1 MEQLIHELQ
10 QRLLLLEQRAPRHLP
25 TLRYSSEN
33 EDWAVFRANFEQIRA
48 FYGYPNEAACRALAS
63 CMRKDAARA
72 IADIPVVS
80 ADPDNPILIS
90 TLLDEYEQRFLPAAS
105 SAAAQSKYEISR
117 MLSNETILA
126 WHGRVR
132 DLFGRAYPG
141 QEPQTSRNLIR
152 RFALGIKH
160 QSVKNH
166 VLINNPTLFHEALTL
181 AQNAYSVLESGA
193 ILTHG
198 PVTRAA
204 PVARSQEEPM
214 EIGAISDPCYKC
226 GKFGHWAK
234 FCRGGSSQ
242 SASRGNSSS
251 SSKGRG
257 NYRPSSNYR
266 PPSNFSNSGNKGRR
280 PFNKGGQRGFTT
292 KRLYEMADEEENEG
306 ENPPSEWDTEE
317 PSQEDF
323 P

>member
-1 MEQLIHELQ
+1 MEEVIQQLQHRIIT
-10 QRLLLLEQRAPRHLP
+10 LEQRAPKHLP

-72 IADIPVVS
+72 VADIPVVS
-80 ADPDNPILIS
+80 PDPDNVITIEN
-90 TLLDEYEQRFLPAAS
+90 LLNEYEERFLPAAS
-105 SAAAQSKYEISR
+105 SAAAQSKYEMAR
-117 MLSNETILA
+117 MQPNESILA
-126 WHGRVR
+126 WHGRAR
-132 DLFGRAYPG
+132 DLFGRAYPL
-141 QEPQTSRNLIR
+141 QDASSSPNLIR
-152 RFALGIKH
+152 RFAIGLRH

-166 VLINNPTLFHEALTL
+166 VLINNPISYHYALTL
-181 AQNAYSVLESGA
+181 AQNAYSVIESGA
-193 ILTHG
+193 ILSHG

-234 FCRGGSSQ
+234 FCRSGSNQ
-242 SASRGNSSS
+242 SAS
-251 SSKGRG
+251 KGRFEQKG
-257 NYRPSSNYR
+257 NQFRNRSSYRPASNANR
-266 PPSNFSNSGNKGRR
+266 GKR
-280 PFNKGGQRGFTT
+280 PFSKGGQRNFTP
-292 KRLYEMADEEENEG
+292 KKLYEMADEEGGEETVTVPDEWEAENQ
-306 ENPPSEWDTEE
+306 
-317 PSQEDF
+317 SQEDF